1 MKWKIKF
8 IIGAII
14 AAIII
19 GLGTTTAI
27 MNNRINEL
35 NQEVAEAVI
44 NIKAYELENSALKDD
59 TIEFQYTI
67 EQLNYSKDS
76 LNQKINKLRKELKIK
91 DKDIKNLQYKLS
103 ENQKKDSIVFIHD
116 TLFRESVKIDTVIRD
131 DWSKLNL
138 KLEYPNVV
146 VAEYS
151 FKNESLVTTYLKKE
165 TVDPSHKCALIRL
178 FQRLFPKKHNV
189 IHVIVRE
196 QNPYCEIKE
205 QRFIIMVDQWH

>member
-8 IIGAII
+8 IIDAII

-35 NQEVAEAVI
+35 NQEVAEAVT

-165 TVDPSHKCALIRL
+165 TINPPHKCALIRL

-189 IHVIVRE
+189 IHVEVHE
-196 QNPYCEIKE
+196 QNPYCETKE
-205 QRFIIMVDQWH
+205 QKFINIVD

>member
-1 MKWKIKF
+1 MLIMKKIK
-8 IIGAII
+8 ITIGAII

-19 GLGTTTAI
+19 GLGTTVAI
-27 MNNRINEL
+27 MSSRINEL
-35 NQEVAEAVI
+35 NQEIAEVTT

-165 TVDPSHKCALIRL
+165 AVDPPHKCALIRF
-178 FQRLFPKKHNV
+178 FQRLFPKKYNV
-189 IHVIVRE
+189 IHVEVRE
-196 QNPYCEIKE
+196 QNPYCETKE
-205 QRFIIMVDQWH
+205 QKFINIVK

>member
-1 MKWKIKF
+1 MKKIK
-8 IIGAII
+8 ITIGAII

-19 GLGTTTAI
+19 GLGTTVAI
-27 MNNRINEL
+27 MSSRINEL
-35 NQEVAEAVI
+35 NQEIAEVTT

-103 ENQKKDSIVFIHD
+103 ENQKKDSIDFIHD

-165 TVDPSHKCALIRL
+165 TVNPPHKCALIRL
-178 FQRLFPKKHNV
+178 FQRLFQKKQYV
-189 IHVIVRE
+189 IHVEVRE
-196 QNPYCEIKE
+196 QNPYCETKE
-205 QRFIIMVDQWH
+205 QRFINIVK

>member
-1 MKWKIKF
+1 MEKIKI

-19 GLGTTTAI
+19 GLGTTVTI
-27 MNNRINEL
+27 MSSRINEL
-35 NQEVAEAVI
+35 NQEIAEVTT

-165 TVDPSHKCALIRL
+165 TVNPPHKCALIRL

-189 IHVIVRE
+189 IHVVVRE
-196 QNPYCEIKE
+196 QNPYCETKE
-205 QRFIIMVDQWH
+205 QKFINIVD

>member
-1 MKWKIKF
+1 MKKIK
-8 IIGAII
+8 ITIGAII

-19 GLGTTTAI
+19 GLGTTVAI
-27 MNNRINEL
+27 MSSRINEL
-35 NQEVAEAVI
+35 NQEIAEATT

-165 TVDPSHKCALIRL
+165 TVNPPHKCALIRL
-178 FQRLFPKKHNV
+178 FQRLFPKKRNV
-189 IHVIVRE
+189 IHVKVRE
-196 QNPYCEIKE
+196 QNPYCETKE
-205 QRFIIMVDQWH
+205 QKFINIVD